1 MKDKVH
7 VWIISN
13 LSSANAFNLDK
24 PNCRLVKP
32 LRVNPLL
39 NNPRFQR
46 IVKWGLAGGEN
57 DKFSHVSTMFS

>member
-32 LRVNPLL
+32 LRVNPLS

-46 IVKWGLAGGEN
+46 IEMGAGRWG
-57 DKFSHVSTMFS
+57 K